1 MSGDQSNL
9 GEPTGWTGNPVP
21 PWGGGGTSAPNR
33 TQSIRVNDCFAGL
46 PTIPVWDVFC
56 PN

>member
-1 MSGDQSNL
+1 MSGDQSNS
-9 GEPTGWTGNPVP
+9 GEPTGWTGDPVP
-21 PWGGGGTSAPNR
+21 PCGGGGISAPNR

-46 PTIPVWDVFC
+46 PTIPVWDVLG